1 MFSIRTV
8 VGRSIP
14 LTFKLKLQLFLR
26 FKTVMING
34 VSKVK
39 IYEGKNFAISINE
52 AFNLFLTDEQK
63 QNKEFLKKNK
73 KRSC

>member
-1 MFSIRTV
+1 
-8 VGRSIP
+8 
-14 LTFKLKLQLFLR
+14 
-26 FKTVMING
+26 MING